1 MNPDPFESTTIALV
15 CSWAAAIP
23 AMIAVVALPFS
34 IFKGEA
40 RGYRMLIIWFFL
52 CSFALSPARYLLF
65 LAVAGS
71 SYVLQSWGA
80 FFSCFA
86 LIFYIPIVF
95 TILYVIGFS
104 SQGLAAIA
112 VVGKRE
118 TISFGR
124 GIAVAVVIPIAC
136 LISKYLFYLVL
147 PAAAW
152 TIHWL
157 NPSDVIKSTNGPT
170 AFVFRYVTL
179 PFSQIAAPDIFYRTP
194 LTHQDLLRCHVANSY
209 MGGQAWRY
217 FIKKQYPQIYAE
229 EVKKMSK

>member
-1 MNPDPFESTTIALV
+1 MNPDPFESTTFALV
-15 CSWAAAIP
+15 CSWAAVIP
-23 AMIAVVALPFS
+23 TMIAAAVLPFS
-34 IFKGEA
+34 IFKSEA
-40 RGYRMLIIWFFL
+40 RGYRMLILWFYL
-52 CSFALSPARYLLF
+52 CSFALSPVRYLLF

-86 LIFYIPIVF
+86 LIVYMPIVA
-95 TILYVIGFS
+95 TVLWVAGFS
-104 SQGLAAIA
+104 SQGLAAMAII
-112 VVGKRE
+112 GNRE

-124 GIAVAVVIPIAC
+124 GIGVAVVIPISC

-157 NPSDVIKSTNGPT
+157 NPSDVIKATNGPT
-170 AFVFRYVTL
+170 ALVFRYVTL
-179 PFSQIAAPDIFYRTP
+179 PFSQIEAPDIFYRTP

-209 MGGQAWRY
+209 MDGQAFRY
-217 FIKKQYPQIYAE
+217 FIKKQYPQTYAE